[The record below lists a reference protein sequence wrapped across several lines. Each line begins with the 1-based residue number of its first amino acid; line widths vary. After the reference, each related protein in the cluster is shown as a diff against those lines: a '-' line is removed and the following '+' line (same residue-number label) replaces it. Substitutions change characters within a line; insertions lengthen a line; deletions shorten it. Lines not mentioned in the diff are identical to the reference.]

1 MIDVALCMIN
11 DGFLYLGADQF
22 AEYTEQAKEAI
33 LARDWDRLGD
43 LMDANFALRRETYV
57 RVILYSLSM
66 GPRELWEI
74 CTETYG
80 RVCAVSGHQHSRV
93 WSLTSLVM

>member
-1 MIDVALCMIN
+1 MRFTHVRA
-11 DGFLYLGADQF
+11 FFVDQF

-57 RVILYSLSM
+57 QS
-66 GPRELWEI
+66 I
-74 CTETYG
+74 CLNDG
-80 RVCAVSGHQHSRV
+80 
-93 WSLTSLVM
+93 

>member
-1 MIDVALCMIN
+1 VRA
-11 DGFLYLGADQF
+11 FFVDQF

-57 RVILYSLSM
+57 QS
-66 GPRELWEI
+66 I
-74 CTETYG
+74 CPTMYD
-80 RVCAVSGHQHSRV
+80 
-93 WSLTSLVM
+93 LTAM